1 MCGFVMVELIIC
13 EKPSA
18 AQTVAVA
25 LADTK
30 AAKKANKKVPYY
42 ELTSNGKK
50 VVVCAAV
57 GHLYNL
63 AEKDKSGWT
72 YPVFDIDWK
81 AANEIS
87 KDSAFVKDYIQT
99 IKKLAETAETFT
111 LACDYDV
118 EGELIGLNAL
128 RFACKQKDGNRM
140 KFSTLTKP
148 DLLEAYQNKAPHIDW
163 GQAHAGETRHK
174 LDWFYGINL
183 SRALTASIK
192 AASSFKIMSIGRVQG
207 PALKLI
213 VDLEK
218 EILAFKPVPFW
229 QLYLVALARNKEFEA
244 WHIIDKFWKEAEAL
258 HAFNKIKGEKKALVE
273 SVERSQYAQPAP
285 HPFDL
290 TSLQTETYAQH
301 GINPKETLAIAQRL
315 YLAGLI
321 SYPRTSSQQLTPKL
335 GYTSIL
341 NHLKAQKEYAPLCAL
356 LLKQKKLEPR
366 NGKKTDPAHPAI
378 YPTGVAPKAV
388 VGRDLKV
395 YDLIVKRFLA
405 TFGPD
410 ATRESMVVILSVN
423 DEQFKAEGKRTI
435 TPGWHVLYQPY
446 LRHKEIELPPVEKGQ
461 SVTVKKIEMLAKE
474 TQPPKRY
481 TPSSIIKE
489 LERQNLGTKATRAE
503 IVDTLFNRGYVEGQQ
518 IKATQF
524 GIQTVDTLHK
534 HSPKILDEQ
543 LTKTFEEHMEH
554 IREGKE
560 KPERVLDEAKKVL
573 TAILKDFKVHEKEI
587 GAELLKAVREARDVA
602 RTIAACPKCKK
613 GTLKITMNKAT
624 RKQFLGCDRYPECET
639 TYPLPQNALV
649 KPEEKAC
656 EACGFA
662 RVLVIRKRARPQ
674 QLCINPDCPTKKLEK
689 AEERKVKD
697 IESGKIEKKCPDC
710 GNLLVVRRSFY
721 GQFLGCS
728 SYPKCRH
735 TEKLAGEK
743 KEKAVAS
750 VKK

>member
-1 MCGFVMVELIIC
+1 MVELIIC

-18 AQTVAVA
+18 AQKVA
-25 LADTK
+25 LALADGK
-30 AAKKANKKVPYY
+30 PAKKANKKVPYY
-42 ELTSNGKK
+42 ELTSDGKK

-63 AEKDKSGWT
+63 AETKKNGWK

-87 KDSAFVKDYIQT
+87 KDSAFVKGYIET
-99 IKKLAETAETFT
+99 IKKLAGTADTFT

-148 DLLEAYQNKAPHIDW
+148 DLLEAYQGKTPHIDW
-163 GQAHAGETRHK
+163 GQANAGETRHK

-192 AASSFKIMSIGRVQG
+192 AVDSFKIMSIGRVQG
-207 PALKLI
+207 PALKTI
-213 VDLEK
+213 VDREK

-229 QLYLVALARNKEFEA
+229 QIFMLWHAHGKDCEA
-244 WHIIDKFWKEAEAL
+244 WHITDKFWKESEAKT
-258 HAFNKIKGEKKALVE
+258 AFDKVKGEKKATVE
-273 SVERSQYAQPAP
+273 SVERTQYKQPP
-285 HPFDL
+285 PYPFDL
-290 TSLQTETYAQH
+290 TSLQTESYGQH
-301 GINPKETLAIAQRL
+301 GISPKETLAIAQRL
-315 YLAGLI
+315 YLAGVI

-335 GYTSIL
+335 GFPSIL
-341 NHLKAQKEYAPLCAL
+341 KHLAGQKAYAPLCDI
-356 LLKQKKLEPR
+356 LLKQKKLEPN

-378 YPTGVAPKAV
+378 YPTGVTPKAV
-388 VGRDLKV
+388 VGRDMKV

-405 TFGPD
+405 TFGPE
-410 ATRESMVVILSVN
+410 ATRETMVVMLVVKG
-423 DEQFKAEGKRTI
+423 EQFKAEGKRTLV
-435 TPGWHVLYQPY
+435 PGWHVLYQPY
-446 LRHKEIELPPVEKGQ
+446 LRNKEVELPDVKKGDM
-461 SVTVKKIEMLAKE
+461 VDVKKIDLMAKE

-489 LERQNLGTKATRAE
+489 LEKRNLGTKATRAD
-503 IVDTLFNRGYVEGQQ
+503 IVDTLFNRGYVEGTH
-518 IKATQF
+518 ITATQF
-524 GIQTVDTLHK
+524 GIQVVDTLVK
-534 HSPKILDEQ
+534 HSPKILDEE

-560 KPERVLDEAKKVL
+560 KPERVLTDAQTML
-573 TAILKDFKVHEKEI
+573 TGILKDFKAHEKDI

-602 RTIAACPKCKK
+602 RSIGSCPRCKR

-624 RKQFLGCDRYPECET
+624 RKHFLGCDQYPACET
-639 TYPLPQNALV
+639 TFPLPQNALV
-649 KPEEKAC
+649 KPEEKPC

-689 AEERKVKD
+689 EEEKKVKD
-697 IESGKIEKKCPDC
+697 IESGKVEKKCPDC
-710 GNLLVVRRSFY
+710 GGLLVVRRSFY
-721 GQFLGCS
+721 GQFIGCS

-735 TEKLAGEK
+735 TEKLDGEK
-743 KEKAVAS
+743 KVAPS
-750 VKK
+750 QKKTI